1 MFVMNESNTQIACQQ
16 LLYDNDLSES
26 DLAEAFSLL
35 SGKNIDLCDLYFQKT
50 ISESYV
56 IEEGILKSG
65 HFSNDLGVGVRAVS
79 GEKTAL
85 AYSDEISK
93 KSLLESVRTVRAI
106 GSSSSKLIRVKIN
119 EQKAPRAL
127 YTNFN
132 PIESKSTFEKIAL
145 VKKLES
151 YARAR
156 SPLVDQAFVYIS
168 SVYDTVLIA
177 RSDGLLVGD
186 IRPLVRMGVTVITQ
200 TNEVK
205 EQGYSGGGGRFTL
218 DYFTDEILQRYAQEA
233 VDSAVRNLE
242 AKSSPAGVF
251 PVVLGAG
258 WPGVLFHEAVGHGLE
273 ADFHRKK
280 TSVFTGKIGQKVAS
294 EQVTVVDDGT
304 IPNRRGSLAVDDEG
318 NPTSRTILI
327 ENGILKGFMQDE
339 LNSRL
344 LKMPLTGNG
353 RRESFA
359 HIPLP
364 RMTNT
369 FLLNGNLHP
378 EEIISS
384 VDYGIYATNFGGGQV
399 DITSG
404 NFVFS
409 MNEAW
414 LIENGKITTPIK
426 GATLNGNGADALL
439 KIRLVGNDMSLDSGV
454 GVCGKEGQQV
464 PTGVGMPTIRI
475 DGLTVGGTATA

>member
-1 MFVMNESNTQIACQQ
+1 MTETNTQIACQK
-16 LLYDNDLSES
+16 LLYANGLSEKDLS
-26 DLAEAFSLL
+26 EAFSLL
-35 SGKNIDLCDLYFQKT
+35 SGKSIDLCDFYFQQT
-50 ISESYV
+50 ISESFV
-56 IEEGILKSG
+56 IEEGILKNG
-65 HFSNDLGVGVRAVS
+65 HFSNDLGVGVRAFS
-79 GEKTAL
+79 GEKSAL

-93 KSLLESVRTVRAI
+93 DALLEAVKTIRAI
-106 GSSSSKLIRVKIN
+106 GSSSENLVRVKIN
-119 EQKAPRAL
+119 KEKQQKSL
-127 YTNFN
+127 YINSN
-132 PIESKSTFEKIAL
+132 PIESKDTLAKIAL
-145 VKKLES
+145 VEKLEN
-151 YARAR
+151 YARKR

-168 SVYDTVLIA
+168 SVYDVVLIA

-186 IRPLVRMGVTVITQ
+186 VRPLVRMGINVITQ
-200 TNEVK
+200 KDGNK
-205 EQGYSGGGGRFTL
+205 EQGYSGGGGRFSL
-218 DYFTDEILQRYAQEA
+218 DFFTDEILQRYANEA
-233 VDSAVRNLE
+233 VDAAVRNLD
-242 AKSSPAGVF
+242 AKKSPAGVL
-251 PVVLGAG
+251 PVVLGSG

-280 TSVFTGKIGQKVAS
+280 SSVFTGKIGQKVAS
-294 EQVTVVDDGT
+294 DNVTVIDDGS
-304 IPNRRGSLAVDDEG
+304 IPNRRGSLSVDDEG
-318 NPTSRTILI
+318 NPTSRTVLI

-344 LKMPLTGNG
+344 LKMPVTGNG

-359 HIPLP
+359 HLPLP

-369 FLLNGNLHP
+369 YLMNGDLSP

-414 LIENGKITTPIK
+414 LIEKGKITSPIK

-439 KIRLVGNDMSLDSGV
+439 KIKLIGNDLCLDSGV
-454 GVCGKEGQQV
+454 GICGKEGQQV

-475 DGLTVGGTATA
+475 DGLTVGGTTA